1 MEQAPKKRS
10 IGKRILRI
18 VLKTVMWI
26 FLLIVVLFLLILT
39 PPVQRFIT
47 GKATNYLENKLH
59 TRVEIGRLFITLSGK
74 IAIDNVYLEDQ
85 SKDTLISAGKIR
97 VNMSFR
103 KLLFGDK
110 KLQINS
116 VLLEDATA
124 KIKRQ
129 LPDTTFNFQFIADAF
144 GGSSP
149 DSVKTTDTTAGMPI
163 DIGSVELNRIR
174 LVYKDIVSGNDVETA
189 LGHFST
195 RIEKFDLDKM
205 HFVIPRTS
213 VRELTARVIQTTP
226 LVIIP
231 AEEIQEVK
239 AENPGSSAPM
249 LQLEFTEIDLQKSNV
264 DYRDSVNAMFASV
277 DLGKINIRPKKLDLG
292 NINFDLGDIVLQQTK
307 ASIQMGKKTS
317 ANTNAKGKNT
327 SPDTASATSPVR
339 FAVNSLELDQVAI
352 KFDDDNSPRQPYG
365 MDYLHLNAAIPALAI
380 NRFVFTNDSV
390 AGVIAKASMK
400 EQSGFQLDELKAD
413 FLYTNNQ
420 AYIHDLYLKTPG
432 TEIKRD
438 IGIRYASIESLA
450 ENIGNLQIDADI
462 AGSRIQM
469 KDVLTFVP
477 MLRDQ
482 PAFASPDATWYLDS
496 KITGRVSDLR
506 IERFKVAGFADT
518 RADLSGRITGLPE
531 ADKIQANL
539 AIRELTSSRR
549 DIVSFLPKGTLP
561 PNIALPNRM
570 SLAGTIKGNGTQM
583 NTDLLL
589 TTDMGNVSVK
599 GLVSEYGNAQR
610 AKYDLTLRTSS
621 LNLNA
626 LLKDTAY
633 GPVSLSLTAKG
644 RGYDMKTANASL
656 KGQLHSATYNK
667 YVYKDLLI
675 DGTIANQQL
684 TAKANMQDPNIHFTM
699 DASANL
705 SQQYPTAVKL
715 ELMVD
720 SIKVHQLNLTPDVL
734 TYHGKVNADFAT
746 VNPDDLDGKLFV
758 TESVLVQGER
768 RIQLDTIQLL
778 AGKTDG
784 GNYVQFNSDIVNA
797 RLQGKYKLTQL
808 GDVFVQTIDKYYAM
822 AGPAKTAAT
831 PASQP
836 EPYDFTLNAY
846 VLDKPLL
853 RSLVPGLEKIKGT
866 ALEARFSSQQEAQA
880 MLKSDEIL
888 IGANHIQNLR
898 MDINT
903 ADSGLTLKL
912 GAQQIKVGGS
922 ILLDSTVLNATILN
936 NIIDFDLGIKDKE
949 AKDRYTIGG
958 KLQQASNGDLVFSLN
973 PNDLLLNYDQ
983 WQVAQQNKIVVA
995 SAGGFYAT
1003 DFTLSRTGQQLSIN
1017 STTPAPTAPMKVSF
1031 NNFRIGTITEIAMSD
1046 SMMMDGVLNGEVDLQ
1061 NLTTQ
1066 PLFTGNLNVRD
1077 FSYHKDTLGNIDVK
1091 VNNNNPDVYQANISL
1106 SGKGNDV
1113 AVDGSFNA
1121 KASSFDASIDLKQ
1134 LPMKTAE
1141 ILSGGMLKDTKGNLD
1156 GRFKVAGTTTKPS
1169 VTGVLNFKQVG
1180 LNVAMLN
1187 NYFNIEN
1194 EKLELTEQGVRFNRF
1209 QVKDSAGNPLTLN
1222 GAITTKDYTA
1232 FGFNLDVRADN
1243 FRALNSTKKDN
1254 KLFYGQL
1261 YFDTNLKITGTDQ
1274 APKVDGRIAVNDK
1287 TKMTIVLPQPDPG
1300 VVNREGIIEFVDF
1313 DAPVSDSLFM
1323 LAYDSLNT
1331 STYTGMDVSLNI
1343 QVDKAADFSLVIDE
1357 ANGDMLNIK
1366 GEADLNAGIDPSGK
1380 INMTGV
1386 YEVDAGSY
1394 QLSLNVLK
1402 RKFDIQKGSRITWE
1416 GEPTAANVDI
1426 TAIYTSKAAPF
1437 DLVKGIAPEDA
1448 RNLYLQRLPFDVLL
1462 KMQGE
1467 LLKPDIS
1474 FDITLPENR
1483 NYGVQGN
1490 VLELTRTQ
1498 LETLR
1503 QQPGEMNKQ
1512 VFSLL
1517 LMNRFVPEN
1526 PFSLASGGGGGSNSL
1541 IKQSVSA
1548 LMADQLNRLAEG
1560 LIDGVDINFGIESSD
1575 DYTSG
1580 ERQDRTDLNVGVSK
1594 RLLDDRLTVT
1604 VGSDITLEGPQAS
1617 NNSSMIGGN
1626 VAVDYA
1632 LSADGRYKLR
1642 AYVNNDYQGVIDGYV
1657 TETGVGFIITV
1668 DYNKFRQIFQSKKK
1682 RDEERER
1689 RRQQRL
1695 REQQSQEGEQRK
1707 DTVPPA
1713 SPARK
1718 PESGSE

>member
-1 MEQAPKKRS
+1 MEQAPKKKS

-26 FLLIVVLFLLILT
+26 FLLIVVVFLLILT
-39 PPVQRFIT
+39 PPVQKFIT

-74 IAIDNVYLEDQ
+74 IAIDDIYLEDQ
-85 SKDTLISAGKIR
+85 SKDTLIAAGKIR

-144 GGSSP
+144 GGSSV

-174 LVYKDIVSGNDVETA
+174 FVYKDIVSGNDVETS
-189 LGHFST
+189 LGHFFT
-195 RIEKFDLDKM
+195 RIDKFDLDKM

-213 VRELTARVIQTTP
+213 VEGLNARVIQTTP

-231 AEEIQEVK
+231 EEEVQEVK
-239 AENPGSSAPM
+239 AENTGSSGPM
-249 LQLEFTEIDLQKSNV
+249 LQLEFTEVDLQKSKV

-277 DLGKINIRPKKLDLG
+277 DLGKINIRPRKLDLG

-307 ASIQMGKKTS
+307 ASIQMGKKAT
-317 ANTNAKGKNT
+317 ADKNAKGKNT
-327 SPDTASATSPVR
+327 APDTTSASAPVR

-352 KFDDDNSPRQPYG
+352 KFDDDNSPRQTYG
-365 MDYLHLNAAIPALAI
+365 MDYLHLNAAIPELDV
-380 NRFVFTNDSV
+380 NRFVFTNDSIS
-390 AGVIAKASMK
+390 GQIAKASMK
-400 EQSGFQLDELKAD
+400 EQSGFQLDQLTAD

-462 AGSRIQM
+462 EGSRIQV

-477 MLRDQ
+477 MLREQ
-482 PAFASPDATWYLDS
+482 PAFASPEATWYLDS
-496 KITGRVSDLR
+496 KINGRVSDLR
-506 IERFKVAGFADT
+506 IERFKLAGFADT
-518 RADLSGRITGLPE
+518 RIDLSGRISGLPD

-539 AIRELTSSRR
+539 AIRQLTSSRR

-561 PNIALPNRM
+561 QNIALPNRLN
-570 SLAGTIKGNGTQM
+570 LAGTIRGNGSQM

-599 GLVSEYGNAQR
+599 GILSEYGNAQR
-610 AKYDLTLRTSS
+610 AKYDLVLRTSG

-633 GPVSLSLTAKG
+633 GPVNLSITAKG
-644 RGYDMKTANASL
+644 RGYDMKTANATI

-675 DGTIANQQL
+675 DGGIANQQL
-684 TAKANMQDPNIHFTM
+684 TAKANMEDPNIHFAM
-699 DASANL
+699 NASANL
-705 SQQYPTAVKL
+705 SQQYPTDLKL

-720 SIKVHQLNLTPDVL
+720 SVKAHQLNLTPDVL
-734 TYHGKVNADFAT
+734 TYHGRIKADFAT
-746 VNPDDLDGKLFV
+746 INPDDLDGKLFV

-768 RIQLDTIQLL
+768 RVQLDTIQLL
-778 AGKTDG
+778 AGKGDG
-784 GNYVQFNSDIVNA
+784 GQFVQFNSDIVNA
-797 RLQGKYKLTQL
+797 RMQGKYKLTQL
-808 GDVFVQTIDKYYAM
+808 GDVFMQTIDKYYAM
-822 AGPAKTAAT
+822 NGPAKTAPVT
-831 PASQP
+831 KP

-846 VLDKPLL
+846 VVDKPLL

-866 ALEARFSSQQEAQA
+866 ALEARFSSEQEAKA
-880 MLKSDEIL
+880 ILKSDEIL
-888 IGANHIQNLR
+888 IGANHIQHLR

-903 ADSGLTLKL
+903 ADSGLTVRL
-912 GAQQIKVGGS
+912 GTQQIKIGS
-922 ILLDSTVLNATILN
+922 SLLLDSTVLTANILN

-958 KLQQASNGDLVFSLN
+958 KLEQAANGDLVFSLD

-983 WQVAQQNKIVVA
+983 WKVAQQNKIVVA

-1017 STTPAPTAPMKVSF
+1017 SNTPSPTSPMQVSF
-1031 NNFRIGTITEIAMSD
+1031 KDFRIGTITEIAMSD
-1046 SMMMDGVLNGEVDLQ
+1046 SMMMDGVLNGAVELQ

-1077 FSYHKDTLGNIDVK
+1077 FSYHKDTLGNIDAK

-1113 AVDGSFNA
+1113 VVDGSFNA
-1121 KASSFDASIDLKQ
+1121 KASSFDAVIDLKQ

-1141 ILSGGMLKDTKGNLD
+1141 VLSGGMLKDTKGNLD

-1169 VTGVLNFKQVG
+1169 VTGALNFKQVG

-1194 EKLELTEQGVRFNRF
+1194 EKLELTEQGIRFNRF

-1222 GAITTKDYTA
+1222 GSITTKDYTA
-1232 FGFNLDVRADN
+1232 FGFDLDIRATD

-1261 YFDTNLKITGTDQ
+1261 YFNTNLKVTGTDQ

-1386 YEVDAGSY
+1386 YEVEEGSY

-1402 RKFDIQKGSRITWE
+1402 RRFEIQKGSTITWE
-1416 GEPTAANVDI
+1416 GEPTAANVNL

-1437 DLVKGIAPEDA
+1437 DLVKGTVREDE
-1448 RNLYLQRLPFDVLL
+1448 RNLYLQRIPFDVHL
-1462 KMQGE
+1462 KMEGE

-1483 NYGVQGN
+1483 SYGVQGD
-1490 VLELTRTQ
+1490 VISLTRTQ

-1526 PFSLASGGGGGSNSL
+1526 PFSLASGGGGSNNL

-1560 LIDGVDINFGIESSD
+1560 LVDGVDINFGIESSD

-1580 ERQDRTDLNVGVSK
+1580 NREDRTDLNVGVSK

-1668 DYNKFRQIFQSKKK
+1668 DYNKFKQIFQSKKK

-1707 DTVPPA
+1707 ETAPA